1 MHLRCLPQPTPAR
14 VIRPKTCQN
23 STVPTSL
30 EHPFVIGLLVG
41 LFVCSVVWVRGWLD
55 RRALHRE
62 IEELKNSLFTKLKI
76 ETKAQVTMD
85 GELAALKQQNENLR
99 ITVSALQ
106 QKAGRAELRQL
117 HVYDRALHM
126 MLASAPG
133 FAPAWEDVV
142 QRAEAEMRE
151 AETGVGAFVRKVFV
165 AQLPARKSEKGP
177 DALPRKEE
185 SEP

>member
-1 MHLRCLPQPTPAR
+1 M
-14 VIRPKTCQN
+14 
-23 STVPTSL
+23 
-30 EHPFVIGLLVG
+30 IGLLVG
-41 LFVCSVVWVRGWLD
+41 LFVCLVVWVRGWLD
-55 RRALHRE
+55 RRTLRRE

-76 ETKAQVTMD
+76 ETKAQVAMD

-99 ITVSALQ
+99 ITVAALQ

-117 HVYDRALHM
+117 QVYDRAIHM
-126 MLASAPG
+126 MLANAPG

-165 AQLPARKSEKGP
+165 AQLPARKADKEPAS
-177 DALPRKEE
+177 LPRKDED
-185 SEP
+185 EP